1 VINISNTDTFDG
13 YADELRNEKRNEIVL
28 MPQYERPLIS
38 RQLESFAE
46 ILGHYPQLGAERTR
60 WMQRMFFDVG
70 DGKGLRSVF
79 DLGVKKG
86 PFWMRAAIR
95 VLGVLGSPQIALLF
109 RVARSRADR
118 VPSTIDESQFWAS
131 DVEDISRNLS
141 SEPVR

>member
-1 VINISNTDTFDG
+1 
-13 YADELRNEKRNEIVL
+13 

-95 VLGVLGSPQIALLF
+95 VLGVLGSPQKALLF